1 QPEPRSQVVSY
12 ADLDLSK
19 HADAAKLYA
28 RLRRVASSVCG
39 PVDIRDLSLKRQQR
53 ECEEQAVADAVEQV
67 NSAQLTNVH
76 EEKASMRVAQRRS
89 MPAPR
94 GCGPA
99 LQRRLRVSIGVA
111 AALRSAGE
119 DCQVSEP
126 AATGDQREIRPHW
139 LIPGSAAHVCRGALR
154 AR

>member
-1 QPEPRSQVVSY
+1 MVMHKVGLRGVRRAALVAMTTAALGASIGAQAQPEPRSQVVSY

-89 MPAPR
+89 MQSPR
-94 GCGPA
+94 
-99 LQRRLRVSIGVA
+99 S
-111 AALRSAGE
+111 
-119 DCQVSEP
+119 
-126 AATGDQREIRPHW
+126 
-139 LIPGSAAHVCRGALR
+139 
-154 AR
+154 